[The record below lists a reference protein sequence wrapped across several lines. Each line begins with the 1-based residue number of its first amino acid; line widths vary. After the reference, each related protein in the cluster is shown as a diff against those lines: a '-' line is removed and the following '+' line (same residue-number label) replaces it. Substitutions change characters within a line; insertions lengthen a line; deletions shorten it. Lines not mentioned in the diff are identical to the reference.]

1 MSLSSLPF
9 LEHDEQP
16 ANGCND
22 STRVHAVDGE
32 CSVGIGRDS
41 VSSRLTFNG
50 TITTSGTV
58 RITSVTIHKKSGNRF
73 FFSSDASG
81 VQPWTGQFD
90 SATQLTVNNATLSV
104 PGVGACGPSKLTLEW
119 TSTANYDPPTIL
131 FRNVAIEPNCAIFG
145 AVVVAPG
152 LIVQ

>member
-1 MSLSSLPF
+1 M
-9 LEHDEQP
+9 
-16 ANGCND
+16 
-22 STRVHAVDGE
+22 
-32 CSVGIGRDS
+32 
-41 VSSRLTFNG
+41 TFNG

-58 RITSVTIHKKSGNRF
+58 RITSVTIPKKSGNCF

-90 SATQLTVNNATLSV
+90 SATQLIVNNATLSV

-145 AVVVAPG
+145 AAVVTPG